1 MIRNSTISSNRA
13 GSGGAAIYNGYGPN
27 SGSASLTLNNTT
39 VYVNQ
44 ILTDGDGADA
54 TGGIYNVPASSVE
67 LSNSIV
73 ARNAINYVEATD
85 CLGTITSG
93 GYNLFGM
100 LEGCTLGGDPSTDCV
115 TTDPGLGA
123 PIEVDPAFTVS
134 YPLLP
139 WSPALNGGNPAAPG
153 SSAFACEQVDQR
165 DVSRPQGAACDIGA
179 REMVG
184 GPTDTITPLPSPTG
198 TSTATVTPTDT
209 VTVTPTVTPTA
220 TPTATPAP
228 TATPLPGS
236 LFFDGFET
244 GDLSAWSS
252 AQTDS
257 GDLSV
262 SPEAAIGG
270 TFGLQAVLDDNRSIY
285 VVDTTPAGE
294 GIYAARF
301 YFDPNAIVMA
311 SGNAHVIF
319 KAMDAASRT
328 AFQVEL
334 RSFQGDYQ
342 VRAYAPWDS
351 GGAYNTPWFR
361 IGDDWHLIEVLWQAA
376 SADGA
381 GDGWL
386 VLSIDEE
393 AVASGVGIDNDTR
406 RVDSVR
412 LGAVGGIDTATRGTT
427 YFDAFGSAAGGYIG
441 PDPAITLPPPPLPPD
456 KIFADGFE
464 FG

>member
-1 MIRNSTISSNRA
+1 M
-13 GSGGAAIYNGYGPN
+13 
-27 SGSASLTLNNTT
+27 
-39 VYVNQ
+39 
-44 ILTDGDGADA
+44 
-54 TGGIYNVPASSVE
+54 
-67 LSNSIV
+67 
-73 ARNAINYVEATD
+73 
-85 CLGTITSG
+85 
-93 GYNLFGM
+93 
-100 LEGCTLGGDPSTDCV
+100 
-115 TTDPGLGA
+115 PG
-123 PIEVDPAFTVS
+123 
-134 YPLLP
+134 
-139 WSPALNGGNPAAPG
+139 SPALNGGNPAVPG

-165 DVSRPQGAACDIGA
+165 DVTRPQGPACDIGA

-184 GPTDTITPLPSPTG
+184 GPTDTITPRPSPTG
-198 TSTATVTPTDT
+198 TSTATVTPTAT

-220 TPTATPAP
+220 TPTETPAP
-228 TATPLPGS
+228 TATPFPGS

-270 TFGLQAVLDDNRSIY
+270 AFGLRAVIDDNRVIY

-294 GIYAARF
+294 RTYSGRF
-301 YFDPNAIVMA
+301 YFDPNGISMA

-342 VRAYAPWDS
+342 VRAHAPWDS
-351 GGAYNTPWFR
+351 GGAYNSPWFR
-361 IGDDWHLIEVLWQAA
+361 IRDDGHLIVVIWQAA
-376 SADGA
+376 SAEGI

-386 VLSIDEE
+386 ALYIDGE
-393 AVASGVGIDNDTR
+393 GVSFGGGIDNDTR
-406 RVDSVR
+406 RVDLVR

-427 YFDAFGSAAGGYIG
+427 YFDAFGSAAAGNYIG
-441 PDPAITLPPPPLPPD
+441 PDPAVTLPPPPLPPD
-456 KIFADGFE
+456 RIFADGFE
-464 FG
+464 SGDLSAWSARKNEPDLMVERSSALIGGFGLQTVADDTAPRYVTDWSPDGREGVSRPIRLRPKQPNHAGRPVARPVPGAGRRVQGRRPR